1 MSGRVPV
8 SLMSRNT
15 PAGGPRPRAAG
26 SERSGAWFLA
36 IAGSALVVRSVYL
49 AQARSQDPLFFAPQ
63 MDSLYHHQWALA
75 VAAGREF
82 IADAFF
88 RAPLYPYFLGLVY
101 RLLGPDLFAVRIV
114 QAIIGSLSAG
124 FTYLLARRVLTWKR
138 LDSTANRSA
147 ARVAGFTFAAYPLA
161 IYFDGELLI
170 AGLLVFLLLVGLW
183 LLVRCHDLDRRWYLP
198 GLLFGLAALA
208 RPNVLAFLAV
218 LPVWLYL
225 EYRRRAWSRLAWVW
239 GAAALVILP
248 VTLRNYVVSRTF
260 VPIAW
265 QAGTNFYIGNN
276 PNSDGVT
283 AVLPGTRGTWWGGY
297 SDVKLAAERSL
308 GRPLKGAEID
318 RYWLSQG
325 LEFWRS
331 QTGRALALFGRKLF
345 LWLSGFE
352 VSNNRDLYFFKRYT
366 VLNLMLFNLP
376 LLKFPFGIVMPLALV
391 GAWLA
396 RRAWRRLLPLYLFA
410 GSLSISFIA
419 FFVADRFRM
428 PVVPIAIILAS
439 SAGFELFRI
448 KGRRLIFASLGLLAA
463 FLLLN
468 ANIAGAG
475 RHAPEAQSHFA
486 AAVGL
491 HAQGRVE
498 AALTELVQALR
509 DDSATNVLSLE
520 VTIRLSLRQTDL
532 AEDAA
537 RAAAR
542 LHPNEADAISLLGNV
557 LAETGRL
564 DSAETLFRQALTLDP
579 YSIQAWNSLGN
590 VAMTQSNLAAAR
602 HCYEQALSINPAFP
616 VALFHLGLIDYFEGD
631 RSRAH
636 ARWREV
642 LKLDPTH
649 ERARAALEQLR

>member
-1 MSGRVPV
+1 MNRIS
-8 SLMSRNT
+8 T
-15 PAGGPRPRAAG
+15 A
-26 SERSGAWFLA
+26 
-36 IAGSALVVRSVYL
+36 
-49 AQARSQDPLFFAPQ
+49 ARSQPTAPAADRPWVWFLVITGTALLIRLVYLVQARASDPLFFAPQ

-75 VAAGREF
+75 LAAGREF

-101 RLLGPDLFAVRIV
+101 RLLGPDLFTVRIV
-114 QAIIGSLSAG
+114 QVLIGSLSAG
-124 FTYLLARRVLTWKR
+124 FTYLLARRVLTGKR
-138 LDSTANRSA
+138 HGSAVHRSV
-147 ARVAGFTFAAYPLA
+147 ARVAGFAFAAYPLA

-170 AGLLVFLLLVGLW
+170 ASLLVFLVLIGLW
-183 LLVRCHDLDRRWYLP
+183 LLVRCHDLDSRWYLP
-198 GLLFGLAALA
+198 GLVFGLAALA

-225 EYRRRAWSRLAWVW
+225 EYRRRAWVRLAWIW
-239 GAAALVILP
+239 SAAAFVILP
-248 VTLRNYVVSRTF
+248 VTLRNYAVSRTF

-276 PNSDGVT
+276 PSSDGVT
-283 AVLPGTRGTWWGGY
+283 AILPGTRGTWWGGY
-297 SDVKLAAERSL
+297 NDVKLTAERAL
-308 GRPLKGAEID
+308 GRPLKGAEVD

-325 LEFWRS
+325 FRFWRERP
-331 QTGRALALFGRKLF
+331 GKALALFGRKLF

-366 VLNLMLFNLP
+366 LLNLMLFNLP
-376 LLKFPFGIVMPLALV
+376 LLKFPFGVVMPLALV
-391 GAWLA
+391 GVWLA
-396 RRAWRRLLPLYLFA
+396 RRVWRRLMPLYLFA
-410 GSLSISFIA
+410 GSISLSFIA

-428 PVVPIAIILAS
+428 PIIPIAIILAS
-439 SAGFELFRI
+439 YAGFELFRN
-448 KGRRLIFASLGLLAA
+448 KGRRLIFALAILLTA

-468 ANIAGAG
+468 SNIAGAG
-475 RHAPEAQSHFA
+475 RHAPNAQSHFA

-491 HAQGRVE
+491 HEQGQHD
-498 AALTELVQALR
+498 AALTELSQALR
-509 DDSATNVLSLE
+509 DDSATNILSLE
-520 VTIRLSLRQTDL
+520 ATIRLSRQETRL
-532 AEDAA
+532 AEAAA

-542 LHPNEADAISLLGNV
+542 LHPNQADALSLLGNF

-564 DSAETLFRQALTLDP
+564 DSAETLFRQALVLDR

-590 VAMTQSNLAAAR
+590 IAMTRRDFATAR
-602 HCYEQALSINPAFP
+602 ACYEQALSINPTFP

-631 RSRAH
+631 RAEAH

-642 LKLDPTH
+642 LKLDPKH